1 MPLVSLGLA
10 LSKVNTLAT
19 TGSSAISS
27 MSNLVSTIGDAFGKA
42 FSWAIE
48 KARDAFNFIRDVWN
62 DRVKP
67 IFQPIINIFIFIWD
81 TAVTIVDTA
90 IKGIIILW
98 NGFVSIFSTFK
109 DTIMDVFDWIINPDF
124 SFLTTAWEY
133 FTGFMGWLWD
143 NTIGGLLTRLNE
155 LNLFGGLQ
163 TAWETFSGSVSS
175 IGGTMWDGLTTAVN
189 WIYDKMVDLKNLIL
203 DILGSIG
210 GTILDIGNWGYNAV
224 TGLFDGGDDEGTV
237 VSSSGGRGSITNN
250 FNITIDV
257 GGITDRTDKL
267 ALAREIAEL
276 IQTETSRV
284 YGGST
289 SVSRY

>member
-10 LSKVNTLAT
+10 LSKVNTLAQ
-19 TGSSAISS
+19 TGSSAISG

-62 DRVKP
+62 DKVKP
-67 IFQPIINIFIFIWD
+67 IFQPIINIFTFIWD

-109 DTIMDVFDWIINPDF
+109 NIILDVFDWIINPDF
-124 SFLTTAWEY
+124 SFLTNAWNTLTE
-133 FTGFMGWLWD
+133 FMGSVWD
-143 NTIGGLLTRLNE
+143 NTIGGLLERVRNID
-155 LNLFGGLQ
+155 LFGGIQ
-163 TAWETFSGSVSS
+163 SAWDTFSNSVTDNF
-175 IGGTMWDGLTTAVN
+175 IFDGLQNAVG
-189 WIYDKMVDLKNLIL
+189 WIYDKLVDLKNLVF
-203 DILGSIG
+203 DIVGKIT
-210 GTILDIGNWGYNAV
+210 GTILDAGKWAWDGA
-224 TGLFDGGDDEGTV
+224 TGALGFGDDDGGTV

-276 IQTETSRV
+276 IQTETSRA

>member
-10 LSKVNTLAT
+10 LSKVNTLAQ
-19 TGSSAISS
+19 TGSSAISG

-62 DRVKP
+62 DKVKP
-67 IFQPIINIFIFIWD
+67 IFQPIINIFTFIWD

-90 IKGIIILW
+90 IKGIIFLW
-98 NGFVSIFSTFK
+98 NTWVGIFSTFK
-109 DTIMDVFDWIINPDF
+109 DTIMDVFDWIMNPDF
-124 SFLTTAWEY
+124 SFLTTAWEM

-143 NTIGGLLTRLNE
+143 NTIGGLLTKLNE
-155 LNLFGGLQ
+155 IDLFGGLQ
-163 TAWETFSGSVSS
+163 SAWDTLSGGISS
-175 IGGTMWDGLTTAVN
+175 IGGTIWDGMTSAVN
-189 WIYDKMVDLKNLIL
+189 WIYDKLVDLKNLIL
-203 DILGSIG
+203 DILGSVAG
-210 GTILDIGNWGYNAV
+210 SILDVGKWGWDGI
-224 TGLFDGGDDEGTV
+224 TGIFDGGDDGGTV

-276 IQTETSRV
+276 IQTETSRA